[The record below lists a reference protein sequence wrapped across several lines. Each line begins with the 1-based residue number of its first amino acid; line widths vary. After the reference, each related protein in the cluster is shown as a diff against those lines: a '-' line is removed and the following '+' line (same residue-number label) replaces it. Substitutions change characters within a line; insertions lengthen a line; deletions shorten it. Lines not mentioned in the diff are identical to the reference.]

1 MKIEYGIEIP
11 QRKPLNGKGRD
22 SIYPFHSMGLGDS
35 FSVQKAWRT
44 VVDTDES
51 SQPGSA
57 RRIPR
62 MCGFGG
68 SSKRASLAP
77 PVER

>member
-35 FSVQKAWRT
+35 FSVQKAWRNKVAT
-44 VVDTDES
+44 AAYS
-51 SQPGSA
+51 HG
-57 RRIPR
+57 RRYGRKFATRECPKNPENVR
-62 MCGFGG
+62 VW
-68 SSKRASLAP
+68 R
-77 PVER
+77 VE